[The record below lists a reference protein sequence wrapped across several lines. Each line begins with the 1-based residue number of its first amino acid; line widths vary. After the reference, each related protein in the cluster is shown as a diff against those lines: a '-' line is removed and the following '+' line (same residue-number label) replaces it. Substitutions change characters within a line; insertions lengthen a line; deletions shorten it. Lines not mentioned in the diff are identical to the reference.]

1 MEIAKLNKV
10 GRIEYMSLDD
20 FTLHSIDLGEAR
32 HDTKVCLWISSNEVI
47 EGQLESLKLSKIK
60 MKAKIEEL
68 NKFIRKLVSLL
79 ATITG
84 VSVTKN
90 PTIVEVQALISQL

>member
-1 MEIAKLNKV
+1 MEIAKLNKA
-10 GRIEYMSLDD
+10 GRIEDRTPDD

-60 MKAKIEEL
+60 MKVEIEEL
-68 NKFIRKLVSLL
+68 NTFIRKLVVPL

-84 VSVTKN
+84 VPTTQN
-90 PTIVEVQALISQL
+90 PTTT